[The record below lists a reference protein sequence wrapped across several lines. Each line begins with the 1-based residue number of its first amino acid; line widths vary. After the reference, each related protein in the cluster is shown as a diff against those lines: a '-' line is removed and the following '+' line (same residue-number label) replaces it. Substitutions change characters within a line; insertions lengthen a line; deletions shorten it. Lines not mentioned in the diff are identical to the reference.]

1 VEIIRH
7 SRYPAHNLSDIERAV
22 SMGAGAWI
30 AWKGLQRG
38 NALGYVMA
46 LAGGEL
52 IRRGAVG
59 SCPLYSVL
67 GISTAPRGQGA
78 ATTSVPY
85 EVGIRVDE
93 SVVVERR
100 PDEVYRFWR
109 DLENLPRILSHVER
123 VEVMGNRSHW
133 TVRGPAGRTLQW
145 DAEIISDVENERI
158 AWRSL
163 PGAQV
168 DNAGSVHFERE
179 SDHATRVHVILQYN
193 PPAGVAGALVAK
205 LWGEEPSQQI
215 RNDLQEL
222 KRNLEAQVPVL

>member
-1 VEIIRH
+1 MQVIRH
-7 SRYPAHNLSDIERAV
+7 HRYPAHNLSDMERAI
-22 SMGAGAWI
+22 SLASGAWI
-30 AWKGLQRG
+30 AWNGLRRG
-38 NALGYVMA
+38 STLGYIMA

-59 SCPLYSVL
+59 SCPLYSAL
-67 GISTAPRGQGA
+67 GISTASRGQGA

-93 SVVVERR
+93 SVIVKRR
-100 PDEVYRFWR
+100 PEEIYRFWR
-109 DLENLPRILSHVER
+109 DLTNLPRILSHVQH
-123 VEVMGNRSHW
+123 VTVSGNRSHW
-133 TVRGPAGRTLQW
+133 TVAGPAGRTLEW
-145 DAEIISDVENERI
+145 DAEVINEVENRVI

-168 DNAGSVHFERE
+168 DNAGSVHFEPVGA
-179 SDHATRVHVILQYN
+179 DATRIHVELQYN

-215 RNDLQEL
+215 RSDLREL
-222 KRNLEAQVPVL
+222 KRSLEAAVPIM